1 MVLIQVPESFDLVL
15 EFNSEL
21 SRENFLQ
28 WIDTFFTNSNPKK
41 SNSEGNDENNNA
53 EKNESSSMAISS
65 SDDTISMQGQ
75 IPPKRKVKLL
85 SAYTRSEI
93 LKEAET
99 KERRQEKLDHFFRE
113 AGYVASCGLN
123 VKKITG
129 LPKMIG

>member
-21 SRENFLQ
+21 IRENFLR
-28 WIDTFFTNSNPKK
+28 WIDNFFTNSNQTKLKIEANDEKK
-41 SNSEGNDENNNA
+41 SPD
-53 EKNESSSMAISS
+53 KNETSSVAIS

-75 IPPKRKVKLL
+75 ITPKRKVKLL
-85 SAYTRSEI
+85 SVYTRNEI

-113 AGYVASCGLN
+113 AYALTFG
-123 VKKITG
+123 VK
-129 LPKMIG
+129 